1 MSLRALQ
8 IRARIFCPS
17 THTPN
22 ILPYPPIEKGGE
34 RHLPPLPYRQPGT
47 MSREGTKR
55 PLASPCN
62 AFSAIQRGAKRFFH
76 IESRSFTLQG
86 PPAASEGEEECQYEG
101 KHGAMLAT
109 HYAISSGLSSR
120 VIGPVVDNYLHP
132 HLLSTKIYSVSFLM
146 QCFEIETYAVH
157 HLPTYHMKA
166 NKDYQTEDFRL

>member
-1 MSLRALQ
+1 MASA
-8 IRARIFCPS
+8 PS
-17 THTPN
+17 SISPAGDN
-22 ILPYPPIEKGGE
+22 E
-34 RHLPPLPYRQPGT
+34 
-47 MSREGTKR
+47 SRGTKR

-132 HLLSTKIYSVSFLM
+132 YLLSAKIYSVSFLM

-157 HLPTYHMKA
+157 HLPTYDMKA
-166 NKDYQTEDFRL
+166 NKDDQTKDFRL